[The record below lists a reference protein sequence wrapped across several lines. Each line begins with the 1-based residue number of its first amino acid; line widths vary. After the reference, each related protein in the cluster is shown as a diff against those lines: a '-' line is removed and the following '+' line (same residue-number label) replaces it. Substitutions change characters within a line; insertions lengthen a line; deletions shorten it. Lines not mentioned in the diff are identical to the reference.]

1 MEDNKQITTNPFQ
14 HKYIDKGFWFI
25 LIALIVCSIISI
37 FSASSTLI
45 NKAMASGANAYQ
57 PILSHIMF
65 LVIGAGLAY
74 AIQFLP
80 SWFIRFCGYLG
91 LLFSFVCLILM
102 YVPGLQVS
110 ANDAVRW
117 IKLGPVQFQPSEA
130 AKLTLIIVA
139 ADLLGRIKNEKDRKK
154 YFWIVLALTAVICAP
169 ILAGNLSSVVL
180 IFGVILLLLFIAR
193 IPCKWLLGVV
203 GVVLLVLVCGY
214 FIVKFGFLERD
225 KELPKPIRRASV
237 WVGRI
242 DDFVGNKQVGN
253 DNNTIKITDD
263 NYQSVMAETAVA
275 RGGRSVFGVL
285 PGNSVMRNKLPLAY
299 MDFIFAIIVEET
311 GLFGAIG
318 LISLYLCI
326 LGRACI
332 ATSKYADYSALLMV
346 MGLAIMLTSQ
356 AFISMAVAVGLGPV
370 TGQPLPLI
378 SKGGTSILTTCL
390 YFGIMMSVCRE
401 QNMRRDIE
409 QQSVKESQD
418 MVPDIDTDDTFYP
431 TDNQ

>member
-1 MEDNKQITTNPFQ
+1 MQENKQISSNPFQ

-45 NKAMASGANAYQ
+45 NKAMANGANAYQ
-57 PILSHIMF
+57 PILSHITF
-65 LVIGAGLAY
+65 LLVGAVLAY
-74 AIQFLP
+74 GIQFLP

-91 LLFSFVCLILM
+91 LVFSFVCLILM
-102 YVPGLQVS
+102 YVPALQVS

-117 IKLGPVQFQPSEA
+117 IKLGPVQFQPSEV
-130 AKLTLIIVA
+130 AKLTLVIVA
-139 ADLLGRIKNEKDRKK
+139 ADLLGRIKTENDRKK
-154 YFWIVLALTAVICAP
+154 YFWIVLALTALICAP
-169 ILAGNLSSVVL
+169 IVIGNLSSAVL
-180 IFGVILLLLFIAR
+180 IGLVICLLLFIAR
-193 IPCKWLLGVV
+193 IPCKWLLGV
-203 GVVLLVLVCGY
+203 GGVLLLLLVCGY
-214 FIVKFGFLERD
+214 FIVKFAFLQRD
-225 KELPKPIRRASV
+225 IDLPKPLRRASV

-242 DDFVGNKQVGN
+242 DDFVENKQTGN
-253 DNNTIKITDD
+253 DNNTIRITDD
-263 NYQSVMAETAVA
+263 NYQSIMAETAVA
-275 RGGRSVFGVL
+275 RGGQSLFGVL

-311 GLFGAIG
+311 GIFGAIG

-346 MGLAIMLTSQ
+346 MGLAIMLTTQ

-378 SKGGTSILTTCL
+378 SKGGTGILTTCL

-409 QQSVKESQD
+409 QQSVIESRNL
-418 MVPDIDTDDTFYP
+418 VPDIEVEDALHTP
-431 TDNQ
+431 ENE

>member
-1 MEDNKQITTNPFQ
+1 MEDNKQTTTNPFQ
-14 HKYIDKGFWFI
+14 HKYVDVGFWFI

-45 NKAMASGANAYQ
+45 NKAMANGANAYQ
-57 PILSHIMF
+57 PILSHIAF
-65 LVIGAGLAY
+65 LVIGAFLAY

-102 YVPGLQVS
+102 YVPALQVS

-139 ADLLGRIKNEKDRKK
+139 ADLLGRIKTEKDRKK
-154 YFWIVLALTAVICAP
+154 YFWIVLALTAVVCAP

-180 IFGVILLLLFIAR
+180 IFGVIMLLLFIAR
-193 IPCKWLLGVV
+193 IPCKWLLGVI
-203 GVVLLVLVCGY
+203 GVLLLCLVCGY

-237 WVGRI
+237 WVGRV
-242 DDFVGNKQVGN
+242 DDFIGAKQDSN

-275 RGGRSVFGVL
+275 RGGRSLFGVL

-418 MVPDIDTDDTFYP
+418 MVPDIDTEDTLDL
-431 TDNQ
+431 TDKE